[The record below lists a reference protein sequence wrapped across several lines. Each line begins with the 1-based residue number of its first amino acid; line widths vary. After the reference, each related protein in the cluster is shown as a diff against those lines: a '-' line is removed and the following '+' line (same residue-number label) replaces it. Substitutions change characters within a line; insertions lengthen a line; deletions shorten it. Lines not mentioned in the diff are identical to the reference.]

1 MLSGVGPADHLTTR
15 EIEVVVDLPGVG
27 QNLQDHINSGVIYT
41 TDEPVSLL
49 LGLEPKHQLEFA
61 EEGRGPL
68 TSNVAEAGGFW
79 RSRDGLDAPDVQFHA
94 APVMFVDEGL
104 GDPVAHG
111 ISFGACLLTPDSRG
125 SVTLRSADP
134 TAKPW
139 IRHAFLGEQADVD
152 VMIDGLRLTM
162 DIARAPAL
170 GRYCREPFVAPE
182 SDDPAEL
189 RAHLAR
195 RSQTLYHP
203 VGTCAMGSVVDSS
216 LRVQG
221 VDALRVVDASVMPV
235 VPRGNTN
242 APTIAVAE
250 KAADMIRGTVTDA
263 APAAAEVSA

>member
-1 MLSGVGPADHLTTR
+1 MLSGIGPAELLTIR
-15 EIEVVVDLPGVG
+15 EIEVAVDLPGVG

-49 LGLEPKHQLEFA
+49 LGMEPEHQQEFA
-61 EEGRGPL
+61 EQGRGPL
-68 TSNVAEAGGFW
+68 SSNVAEAGGFW
-79 RSRDGLDAPDVQFHA
+79 CSREGLAAPDVQFHA

-111 ISFGACLLTPDSRG
+111 VSFGACLLTPRSRG
-125 SVTLRSADP
+125 SVTLRSNDP

-139 IRHAFLGEQADVD
+139 IRHSFLTDEEDVR
-152 VMIDGLRLTM
+152 VMLDSLRLTM

-170 GRYCREPFVAPE
+170 GRYCREPFVAPASE
-182 SDDPAEL
+182 DEATL

-203 VGTCAMGSVVDSS
+203 VGTCAMGDVVDSD
-216 LRVQG
+216 LRVNG
-221 VDALRVVDASVMPV
+221 VEGLRVVDASVMPT

-242 APTIAVAE
+242 APTIAIAE
-250 KAADMIRGTVTDA
+250 RAADLIRGR
-263 APAAAEVSA
+263 AAAEAEMEVTA

>member
-1 MLSGVGPADHLTTR
+1 M
-15 EIEVVVDLPGVG
+15 
-27 QNLQDHINSGVIYT
+27 
-41 TDEPVSLL
+41 
-49 LGLEPKHQLEFA
+49 
-61 EEGRGPL
+61 
-68 TSNVAEAGGFW
+68 
-79 RSRDGLDAPDVQFHA
+79 RSRDGLDAPDLQFHA

-111 ISFGACLLTPDSRG
+111 ISFGACLLTPKSRG

-139 IRHAFLGEQADVD
+139 IRHQFLSDPDDAE
-152 VMIDGLRLTM
+152 VMMAGLRMTM

-170 GRYCREPFVAPE
+170 SRYCQDPFVAPASE
-182 SDDPAEL
+182 DPGDL
-189 RAHLAR
+189 REHLGR

-203 VGTCAMGSVVDSS
+203 VGTCAMGSVVDSE

-250 KAADMIRGTVTDA
+250 RAADLLRGRVPTA
-263 APAAAEVSA
+263 IEAEVSA